1 MMKKRTLLSRRP
13 VRPAILAAA
22 LTAAFLTF
30 VPAAATESPFGN
42 GLFAYVVASNRGPL
56 PPCATN
62 CTAANF
68 VWDFVHVINANRL
81 TNVVGFTDR
90 TTWPNSFVVTS
101 VDSTTFV
108 NGASQGTFTITPP
121 PNASPLSWSGHW
133 PSTVDCEGQPG
144 AFHTPCDVV
153 LNPAVLP
160 GENVAA
166 VYTGFVH
173 SVGELNGTYVFK
185 YTIHG
190 TLNGMPVN
198 LSASSAPIQ
207 MTG

>member
-1 MMKKRTLLSRRP
+1 M
-13 VRPAILAAA
+13 
-22 LTAAFLTF
+22 
-30 VPAAATESPFGN
+30 
-42 GLFAYVVASNRGPL
+42 
-56 PPCATN
+56 
-62 CTAANF
+62 
-68 VWDFVHVINANRL
+68 H
-81 TNVVGFTDR
+81 
-90 TTWPNSFVVTS
+90 
-101 VDSTTFV
+101 
-108 NGASQGTFTITPP
+108 
-121 PNASPLSWSGHW
+121 
-133 PSTVDCEGQPG
+133 
-144 AFHTPCDVV
+144 VV